1 MPFRETVRIP
11 VVIRPV
17 DSYYADRH
25 KICRSDS
32 HVEPTIPNTMRR
44 SSWLLALLFT
54 FLIMTGCATTG
65 AYNTANLTEVQLSEA
80 NYEVVATNVKGEAS
94 AGYVIGVSGGV
105 YRQMQTIALFRV
117 SGSGMIYGD
126 ALKNLWDNF
135 RKKHGE
141 TKNRDLALVNV
152 RYDTEALN
160 LLVYT
165 KPTVAVRADVVEFT
179 E

>member
-1 MPFRETVRIP
+1 
-11 VVIRPV
+11 
-17 DSYYADRH
+17 
-25 KICRSDS
+25 
-32 HVEPTIPNTMRR
+32 
-44 SSWLLALLFT
+44 
-54 FLIMTGCATTG
+54 MTGCATTG

-80 NYEVVATNVKGEAS
+80 NYEMVATNVKGEAS
-94 AGYVIGVSGGV
+94 TGYVIGVSGGV
-105 YRQMQTIALFRV
+105 YRQMQTVALFRV

>member
-1 MPFRETVRIP
+1 
-11 VVIRPV
+11 
-17 DSYYADRH
+17 
-25 KICRSDS
+25 
-32 HVEPTIPNTMRR
+32 
-44 SSWLLALLFT
+44 
-54 FLIMTGCATTG
+54 
-65 AYNTANLTEVQLSEA
+65 
-80 NYEVVATNVKGEAS
+80 
-94 AGYVIGVSGGV
+94 
-105 YRQMQTIALFRV
+105 
-117 SGSGMIYGD
+117 MIYGD